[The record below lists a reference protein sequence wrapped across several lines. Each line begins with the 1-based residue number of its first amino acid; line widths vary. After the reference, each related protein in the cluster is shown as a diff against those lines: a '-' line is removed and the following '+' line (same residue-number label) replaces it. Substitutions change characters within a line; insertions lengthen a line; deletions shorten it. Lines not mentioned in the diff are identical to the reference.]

1 VVALSGSIP
10 DYPLPTHS
18 GRVILERAIMES
30 EDTQDLAMLAA
41 IIDKLNLEIDKLN
54 LEILEL
60 RGELSDMVKIHD
72 KLEHKIRMRALPM
85 EERYP
90 D

>member
-1 VVALSGSIP
+1 
-10 DYPLPTHS
+10 
-18 GRVILERAIMES
+18 MEP
-30 EDTQDLAMLAA
+30 EDTQDLAMLSA

-60 RGELSDMVKIHD
+60 RGELSDMVHIYD
-72 KLEHKIRMRALPM
+72 KLEHKMHIRALPM
-85 EERYP
+85 EERYS